1 MMRHDAGIPLRRIH
15 ADGGAAANRFLVRF
29 IADVTGLEL
38 EVAQAPDFS
47 PLGAAMAG
55 ALGMGIYR
63 SLDELARLPRES
75 ISHRPTTDKPTV
87 EKYYA
92 EWKRAVKRL
101 LDE

>member
-1 MMRHDAGIPLRRIH
+1 
-15 ADGGAAANRFLVRF
+15 
-29 IADVTGLEL
+29 
-38 EVAQAPDFS
+38 
-47 PLGAAMAG
+47 
-55 ALGMGIYR
+55 MGIYR